1 MTGQLDAS
9 TMLSIAI
16 RDFNDLS
23 KMADPEDCSDALFGF
38 LVQQTAEKAFKAW
51 IAVAGE
57 VYPFTHD
64 VVSLIDILKRLG
76 EEIPDAFAN
85 LDQFSDFG
93 VRFAIHPTKTSH
105 RFAIANTSSTNWR
118 GSSNLFRNELVFE
131 PF

>member
-23 KMADPEDCSDALFGF
+23 KMADPENCSDALFGF
-38 LVQQTAEKAFKAW
+38 LAQQTAEKAFKAW

-93 VRFAIHPTKTSH
+93 VQ
-105 RFAIANTSSTNWR
+105 
-118 GSSNLFRNELVFE
+118 FRYTPNENVAPIRDREHVIDELASVIEFVRKRIGT
-131 PF
+131 